1 MLAYSPDGSFDPT
14 AMPEHMAYWIN
25 GYQREIASVVEAGSS
40 PSRQVAKEWERWNK
54 GTVRDNS
61 TWVAPLMTSRWK
73 QIPLYNNYC
82 PYDTVFHA
90 HGATGCVAT
99 AMAQIMRYWQWPEV
113 GYGCHSYSW
122 SYYGTL
128 SADFGN
134 IYYNWDHMPDTLS
147 NACTNEEIDAVAT
160 LMYHAGVAVDMMY
173 HPEGSGAYTWM
184 VRAVLTHSTGIGENT
199 DGPSTLSTGSGTSG
213 AFAFI
218 SDGNI
223 IVTDGPSTPS
233 TGSGTSG
240 TYTLQI
246 VDVMG
251 RVIRCTDGVR
261 TVSTAGIPAG
271 VYVLRLID
279 GSNVKTQK
287 IVIK

>member
-1 MLAYSPDGSFDPT
+1 MKKTFTTLAFVMIVSLFARMEAHPVDKATAASLAAQVLYKNVIDATPSQFTGCRLFTGADGKGFVLIAADDRIRPVLAYSPDGSFDPT

-73 QIPLYNNYC
+73 QTPLYNNYC

-113 GYGCHSYSW
+113 GYGSHSYSW

-134 IYYNWDHMPDTLS
+134 TYYNWDHMPDTLS

-173 HPEGSGAYTWM
+173 HPEGSGAYT
-184 VRAVLTHSTGIGENT
+184 
-199 DGPSTLSTGSGTSG
+199 
-213 AFAFI
+213 
-218 SDGNI
+218 
-223 IVTDGPSTPS
+223 
-233 TGSGTSG
+233 
-240 TYTLQI
+240 
-246 VDVMG
+246 
-251 RVIRCTDGVR
+251 
-261 TVSTAGIPAG
+261 
-271 VYVLRLID
+271 
-279 GSNVKTQK
+279 
-287 IVIK
+287 